1 MVSSNSPP
9 WPARAGV
16 CHFVRIPIYRVFYS
30 YLFFNYLIIP
40 IHIYLFLICIVMYL
54 FVFILVY
61 YPSYSI

>member
-40 IHIYLFLICIVMYL
+40 IHIYLFLICI
-54 FVFILVY
+54 
-61 YPSYSI
+61 